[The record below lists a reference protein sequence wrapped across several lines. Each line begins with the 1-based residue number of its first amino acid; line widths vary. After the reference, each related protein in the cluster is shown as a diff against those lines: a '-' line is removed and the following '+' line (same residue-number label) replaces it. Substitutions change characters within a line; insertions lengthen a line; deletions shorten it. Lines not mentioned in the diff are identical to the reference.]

1 MRPQSARPAGQ
12 KQHVRSGQGTL
23 AVAPRNFLDEDRLA
37 AAAINAP
44 HGVEQKNQK
53 SPERNELESPFGELI
68 VTRRR
73 LMATRTDRRRTLT
86 RPYGDLNGWPRSWMG
101 LEKDLPPGEQL
112 LTLFRPFLENLAA
125 SDLSPKTIQK
135 HVDNMWA
142 LGGEFIRDLNYD
154 QSLRKRPVEQH
165 LLEMIED
172 GGPLLYD
179 GGEDLQRSFD
189 STCRKFHPFPPATAP

>member
-1 MRPQSARPAGQ
+1 MKWKIAAARTTKINRA
-12 KQHVRSGQGTL
+12 T
-23 AVAPRNFLDEDRLA
+23 APRHD
-37 AAAINAP
+37 
-44 HGVEQKNQK
+44 
-53 SPERNELESPFGELI
+53 LEHYC
-68 VTRRR
+68 R
-73 LMATRTDRRRTLT
+73 
-86 RPYGDLNGWPRSWMG
+86 DLNGWPRSWMG

-165 LLEMIED
+165 LFEMIED
-172 GGPLLYD
+172 GGPLLYN
-179 GGEDLQRSFD
+179 GGEDQQRSFD
-189 STCRKFHPFPPATAP
+189 STCRKFRRFFTTTAR